1 MVATFFIVAAIG
13 AAVERVLY
21 SRLLEATELEQV
33 LFSIGIIFMG
43 SAVFHYLYGPQPL
56 RVTLPPS
63 LMGTLNLLGY
73 DFPVY
78 RAMLIVVGV
87 AVFLTLLLSIERTLI
102 GARIRATVDNVLM
115 ARTLGINT
123 GAIYTGVFALGSGL
137 AALGGALGAEVIP
150 SFPATQIRT

>member
-1 MVATFFIVAAIG
+1 
-13 AAVERVLY
+13 
-21 SRLLEATELEQV
+21 
-33 LFSIGIIFMG
+33 
-43 SAVFHYLYGPQPL
+43 
-56 RVTLPPS
+56 
-63 LMGTLNLLGY
+63 
-73 DFPVY
+73 
-78 RAMLIVVGV
+78 MLIVVGV

-150 SFPATQIRT
+150 LFPGYANSHLTTFLIVVAIGARHDDRTVPGRHPDRRRRYGMQDTDA